1 MSFFKSVAFRCIT
14 VLLALAVIF
23 GGTLAILNDVLYVSP
38 EERTARAVKSVYGV
52 EMEYQTRL
60 DVDSTNTEINQA
72 LTCEYGTINKIY
84 EIKQD
89 GNNYD
94 LLFHTTG
101 FNGYK
106 NGTISLWVKVSVTPT
121 GDQPTEDD
129 YKIDTVI
136 LASFEKQTLMSK
148 FTGDFYANFTVDLTE
163 EFIAGKVFTSNV
175 NNQEDIQNIVT
186 GATKSANAACNAVNC
201 VLDYVWG
208 TK

>member
-38 EERTARAVKSVYGV
+38 EERTARAIKSVYGV
-52 EMEYQTRL
+52 EMKYQTRL

-101 FNGYK
+101 FYGYNNGK
-106 NGTISLWVKVSVTPT
+106 ISLWVKVSVNFTT
-121 GDQPTEDD
+121 EQPTEDD

-148 FTGDFYANFTVDLTE
+148 FTGDFYANFTVDLTQ
-163 EFIAGKVFTSNV
+163 EFIDGKIFTS
-175 NNQEDIQNIVT
+175 DKYDTDNIKNIIT

-208 TK
+208 AN